1 LDFEKVSDADLWKL
15 LETSTGRERGK
26 ALIELGFR
34 ALRSGDFNAATSYA
48 DPAIELFKELD
59 VIDQMSISQYISGS
73 ATRAQGQLNQA
84 ILLLKSAC
92 QGFQESAQENLLG
105 IALRELANAYAS
117 SNLIAQAEE
126 AFLSSIN
133 ILSSIEDTSGVTQ
146 VGCEYGEYLGTL
158 GFQSRALE
166 IFLKTKEFAKGL
178 DDPLKVAYIEDRI
191 AACLIELAEGTR
203 ALDHLKSALEIVS
216 YAGDK
221 KQIAWALYRYGWTLQ
236 TFGYHQEALEILGN
250 AKETFE
256 ELNDIADKAKCDFQ
270 IAHVYSSLSNFGNA
284 NDLYISLKEVF
295 SSLGNEESSY
305 LCEANLAH
313 NLLKAGEVESATH
326 INRSLLE
333 ELSNKPYGY
342 IERYSRIQLADCLNQ
357 TGFYPEALEQINLI
371 KVEDY
376 GDNQLAML
384 EYINAKAKTLVFNK
398 LINEGEELLNKIF
411 SSELCKG
418 LEATYAAALETL
430 STIEHIRGNE
440 IEKLDLRGKAISYY
454 LAGGNL
460 VDARRLADSFS
471 FAPSK
476 SISKVENLTQTT
488 SGFKFGFVP

>member
-1 LDFEKVSDADLWKL
+1 MDFEKVSDADLWKL

-236 TFGYHQEALEILGN
+236 TFG
-250 AKETFE
+250 
-256 ELNDIADKAKCDFQ
+256 
-270 IAHVYSSLSNFGNA
+270 
-284 NDLYISLKEVF
+284 
-295 SSLGNEESSY
+295 
-305 LCEANLAH
+305 
-313 NLLKAGEVESATH
+313 
-326 INRSLLE
+326 
-333 ELSNKPYGY
+333 
-342 IERYSRIQLADCLNQ
+342 
-357 TGFYPEALEQINLI
+357 
-371 KVEDY
+371 
-376 GDNQLAML
+376 
-384 EYINAKAKTLVFNK
+384 
-398 LINEGEELLNKIF
+398 
-411 SSELCKG
+411 
-418 LEATYAAALETL
+418 
-430 STIEHIRGNE
+430 
-440 IEKLDLRGKAISYY
+440 
-454 LAGGNL
+454 
-460 VDARRLADSFS
+460 
-471 FAPSK
+471 
-476 SISKVENLTQTT
+476 
-488 SGFKFGFVP
+488 